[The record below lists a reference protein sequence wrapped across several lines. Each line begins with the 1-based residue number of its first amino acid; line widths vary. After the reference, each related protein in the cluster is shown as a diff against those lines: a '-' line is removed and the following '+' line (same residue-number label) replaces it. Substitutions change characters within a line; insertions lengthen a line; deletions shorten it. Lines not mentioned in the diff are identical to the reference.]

1 MLRVKDPETS
11 LRFYQEVMG
20 MTLLRTIKNAAARF
34 DLYYLGYGC
43 TKDEAAT
50 AEATARQEG
59 LLQLTWEYGTEKQEN
74 FKYHNGNEEP
84 QGFGHICKPSH

>member
-11 LRFYQEVMG
+11 LRYYQEVMG
-20 MTLLRTIKNAAARF
+20 MALIRTIKNTGAGLN
-34 DLYYLGYGC
+34 LYYLGY
-43 TKDEAAT
+43 KVKT
-50 AEATARQEG
+50 AEEATAQYEG